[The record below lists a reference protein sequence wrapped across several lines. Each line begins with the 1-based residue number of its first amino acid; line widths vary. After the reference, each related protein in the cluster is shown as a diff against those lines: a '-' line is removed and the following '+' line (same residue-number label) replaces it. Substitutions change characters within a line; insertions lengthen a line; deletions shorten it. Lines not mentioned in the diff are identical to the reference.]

1 LKGIASLV
9 ISLGFLII
17 LTLINTQANVLANM
31 IITEKL
37 LKVVPDIHTNSTVF
51 VALADTIRQYPVF
64 YMTLLYTIIFIW
76 LAALLIL
83 ILISVTTL
91 FQEMDDFSEPPT
103 AIWFLEERIKALRAK
118 SQ

>member
-1 LKGIASLV
+1 
-9 ISLGFLII
+9 
-17 LTLINTQANVLANM
+17 
-31 IITEKL
+31 
-37 LKVVPDIHTNSTVF
+37 
-51 VALADTIRQYPVF
+51 
-64 YMTLLYTIIFIW
+64 MTLLYTIIFIW

>member
-1 LKGIASLV
+1 MKGIASLV
-9 ISLGFLII
+9 ISLGFLIL

-37 LKVVPDIHTNSTVF
+37 LKVPDIHTNSTVF